1 MKRAFTHFHE
11 ASLPFRASRQHERT
25 GTKASSRTQLHSA
38 HRATT
43 TPPPWRTTPTH
54 HRPFTTT
61 PHLLKKG
68 SKATRDANFPEST
81 TQKGTTPPTPPD
93 DPSDFTTLE
102 AEIAT
107 ALTRLSTDLATIRAG
122 PRSLPTLLSNLRI
135 APLKTDPSTTVKLTD
150 LAQVIP
156 KQNRTIHVLVNETPH
171 VKAIVTAIQTT
182 PLLNPPLNPQPD
194 PSGQNPLLLVLAIP
208 PPTAETR
215 RLAVGEAGKL
225 GERAGVAIRE
235 ARARQQRKIRG
246 LGVSKLARPDDLKK
260 AGTGMEKVVER
271 GMGEVKRVVE
281 GVKKG
286 LEGG

>member
-1 MKRAFTHFHE
+1 MRHRCHCE
-11 ASLPFRASRQHERT
+11 LPVNI
-25 GTKASSRTQLHSA
+25 TQLHSA

-43 TPPPWRTTPTH
+43 TPLPWTTTPPY

-61 PHLLKKG
+61 PHLLKKA
-68 SKATRDANFPEST
+68 SKAARDASPPEPT
-81 TQKGTTPPTPPD
+81 TQKGTNPPD

-107 ALTRLSTDLATIRAG
+107 ALTRLQTDLTTLRAG

-156 KQNRTIHVLVNETPH
+156 KQNRTIHILVNETPH
-171 VKAIVTAIQTT
+171 LKAIVSAIQTT

-194 PSGQNPLLLVLAIP
+194 PSGQNPLLLVLAIA

-271 GMGEVKRVVE
+271 GMGEAKRVVE

>member
-11 ASLPFRASRQHERT
+11 ASLPFRASRQHVRL
-25 GTKASSRTQLHSA
+25 QPHSG
-38 HRATT
+38 HRAPTTPRPWTT
-43 TPPPWRTTPTH
+43 TPPH
-54 HRPFTTT
+54 HRLFTTT
-61 PHLLKKG
+61 PRLLKKA
-68 SKATRDANFPEST
+68 SKAARDATPPEST
-81 TQKGTTPPTPPD
+81 TQKGTTPPD

-102 AEIAT
+102 TEIAS
-107 ALTRLSTDLATIRAG
+107 ALTRLQTDLTTLRAG
-122 PRSLPTLLSNLRI
+122 PRSLPPLLSNLRI
-135 APLKTDPSTTVKLTD
+135 APLKTSPTTTVKLTD

-156 KQNRTIHVLVNETPH
+156 KQNRTIHILVNETPH
-171 VKAIVTAIQTT
+171 LKQIVSAIQTS

-246 LGVSKLARPDDLKK
+246 MGVSKLARPDDLKR

>member
-1 MKRAFTHFHE
+1 MKRALSQVHE
-11 ASLPFRASRQHERT
+11 ASLPFRASRQHVRI
-25 GTKASSRTQLHSA
+25 QLHSA
-38 HRATT
+38 HRAPTTPRPSTT
-43 TPPPWRTTPTH
+43 TPPH
-54 HRPFTTT
+54 HRLFTTT
-61 PHLLKKG
+61 PRLLKKA
-68 SKATRDANFPEST
+68 SKAARDATPPEST
-81 TQKGTTPPTPPD
+81 TQKGTTPPD

-102 AEIAT
+102 TEIAS
-107 ALTRLSTDLATIRAG
+107 ALTRLQTDLTTLRAG
-122 PRSLPTLLSNLRI
+122 PRSLPPLLSNLRI
-135 APLKTDPSTTVKLTD
+135 APLKTSPTTTVKLTD

-156 KQNRTIHVLVNETPH
+156 KQNRTIHILVNETPH
-171 VKAIVTAIQTT
+171 LKQIVTAIQTT

-246 LGVSKLARPDDLKK
+246 MGVSKLARPDDLKR

>member
-1 MKRAFTHFHE
+1 MDDHSTAPP
-11 ASLPFRASRQHERT
+11 SLHHNPSSPQKSLQSRPRRQSPRT
-25 GTKASSRTQLHSA
+25 DQPKG
-38 HRATT
+38 HRS
-43 TPPPWRTTPTH
+43 
-54 HRPFTTT
+54 
-61 PHLLKKG
+61 PH
-68 SKATRDANFPEST
+68 
-81 TQKGTTPPTPPD
+81 PPD

-107 ALTRLSTDLATIRAG
+107 ALTRLSTDLTTLRAG

-135 APLKTDPSTTVKLTD
+135 APLKSSPTTTVKLTD

-156 KQNRTIHVLVNETPH
+156 KQNRTIHVLVNESPH
-171 VKAIVTAIQTT
+171 LKPIVTAIQTT

-286 LEGG
+286 

>member
-1 MKRAFTHFHE
+1 MKRALSQVHE
-11 ASLPFRASRQHERT
+11 ASLPFRASRQHVRI
-25 GTKASSRTQLHSA
+25 QLHSA
-38 HRATT
+38 HRAPTTPRPSTT
-43 TPPPWRTTPTH
+43 TPPH
-54 HRPFTTT
+54 HRLFTTT
-61 PHLLKKG
+61 PRLLKKA
-68 SKATRDANFPEST
+68 SKAARDANPPEST
-81 TQKGTTPPTPPD
+81 TPKGTTPPPTPD

-102 AEIAT
+102 TEIAS
-107 ALTRLSTDLATIRAG
+107 ALSRLQTDLTTLRAG
-122 PRSLPTLLSNLRI
+122 PRSLPPLLSNLRI
-135 APLKTDPSTTVKLTD
+135 APLKTSPTTTVKLTD

-156 KQNRTIHVLVNETPH
+156 KQNRTIHILVNETPH
-171 VKAIVTAIQTT
+171 LKQIVTAIQTT

-194 PSGQNPLLLVLAIP
+194 PSGQNPLLSVLAIP

-246 LGVSKLARPDDLKK
+246 MGVSKLARPDDLKR

>member
-1 MKRAFTHFHE
+1 MQWKMRRAFTHFHE
-11 ASLPFRASRQHERT
+11 ASLPFRASRQHVRI
-25 GTKASSRTQLHSA
+25 QPHSA

-43 TPPPWRTTPTH
+43 TPPRWTTTPPH

-68 SKATRDANFPEST
+68 AKAARDANPPEPTNPKST
-81 TQKGTTPPTPPD
+81 SPSTSPD

-102 AEIAT
+102 AEITT
-107 ALTRLSTDLATIRAG
+107 ALTRLSTDLTTLRAG

-135 APLKTDPSTTVKLTD
+135 APLKTSPQQTVKLTD

-156 KQNRTIHVLVNETPH
+156 KQNRTIHILVNETPH
-171 VKAIVTAIQTT
+171 LKQVVTAIQTT

-215 RLAVGEAGKL
+215 RLAVGEAEKL

-246 LGVSKLARPDDLKK
+246 LGVSKLARPDDLKR
-260 AGTGMEKVVER
+260 AGVGMEKVVER